1 MSAPV
6 DYKSKELNLYSN
18 DGGVLKVSDAT
29 SLRSSIAI
37 NLASTAQ
44 LMQLDFKA
52 PSSGSL
58 GSHFL
63 IIPSL
68 YVSWGAVSY
77 HAGQTFDAYNT
88 RLNTGATNLTAEA
101 KTRSDADILLTN
113 NLNAEAKAR
122 GDADATHTT
131 NIAQEVYDRGAGDQ
145 ANLTLITNEVA
156 DRKAAI
162 TVVSNASSANALA
175 IAAEQKRA
183 EEKEALLD
191 TADADEKKRAEAKEA
206 LLDTADADEKKR
218 AVAAELVL
226 TNALDVESKRAVAKE
241 EKLDARIDFITSN
254 VDPAAI
260 DSLSEIVSQFSTNGQ
275 GYAQRLTWLE
285 GVVASL
291 VNKSQ

>member
-1 MSAPV
+1 MSV

-44 LMQLDFKA
+44 LMQLDFTA

-58 GSHFL
+58 GAHFL

-77 HAGQTFDAYNT
+77 HAGQTFDSYNT
-88 RLNTGATNLTAEA
+88 RLNTGTTNLTAEA

-122 GDADATHTT
+122 GDADATHTA

-183 EEKEALLD
+183 EGIEALLD
-191 TADADEKKRAEAKEA
+191 IAVADEKKRA
-206 LLDTADADEKKR
+206 L
-218 AVAAELVL
+218 AAELVL
-226 TNALDVESKRAVAKE
+226 TNDLSAENKRATEKE
-241 EKLDARIDFITSN
+241 GKLDARIDFITSN

-260 DSLSEIVSQFSTNGQ
+260 DSLSEIVTQFSTNGQ

>member
-58 GSHFL
+58 GSHHL

-77 HAGQTFDAYNT
+77 HAGQTFDQYNT
-88 RLNTGATNLTAEA
+88 RLNTATTNLTAEA
-101 KTRSDADILLTN
+101 KTRYEADLLLTN
-113 NLNAEAKAR
+113 NLNAEIKNRAE
-122 GDADATHTT
+122 ADGVHTAS
-131 NIAQEVYDRGAGDQ
+131 IAQEVYDRGEGDL
-145 ANLTLITNEVA
+145 ANSALINQEIA

-162 TVVSNASSANALA
+162 TVVSTASSGNTLA
-175 IAAEQKRA
+175 ISAEVSRAIEAERVLRTTIQDDQKRADSMQTATDASIAAEVGRAGAAEFALSNAVEAENKRA
-183 EEKEALLD
+183 TE
-191 TADADEKKRAEAKEA
+191 
-206 LLDTADADEKKR
+206 
-218 AVAAELVL
+218 
-226 TNALDVESKRAVAKE
+226 KE

-254 VDPAAI
+254 SNPVAI
-260 DSLSEIVSQFSTNGQ
+260 DSLSEIVSQFSANGM
-275 GYAQRLTWLE
+275 GYADRLTYLE
-285 GVVASL
+285 GVVAAL
-291 VNKSQ
+291 VNK